1 MDTVTIFL
9 TQFVLSIVVYSLVA
23 KWYAAPWLAG
33 KTLQTA
39 LMLLI
44 LPHAFRHIGLG
55 FMVPGLVGDP
65 LPGLFAGGAAYGDF
79 AAGLLAI
86 LALVALR
93 SGWGWAIP
101 LVWVFNVVGTADLLN
116 ALRQVEAVPN
126 LGVMWF
132 VPTFIVPLLLVTHT
146 MIFARLVKAARPVD
160 IEALC
165 APSRRNPAATP
176 NC

>member
-33 KTLQTA
+33 KSLQTA
-39 LMLLI
+39 VMLLI

-132 VPTFIVPLLLVTHT
+132 VPTFIVPLLLVTHA
-146 MIFARLVKAARPVD
+146 MIFAWLVKAARPVD

>member
-1 MDTVTIFL
+1 MDTLTIFL
-9 TQFVLSIVVYSLVA
+9 TQFLLSIVVYSLIA

-33 KTLQTA
+33 KTLAAA
-39 LMLLI
+39 LMLMI

-79 AAGLLAI
+79 TAGLLAI

-93 SGWGWAIP
+93 SGWALAIP

-132 VPTFIVPLLLVTHT
+132 VPTFIVPLLLVTHA
-146 MIFARLVKAARPVD
+146 MIFARLVKASRPVD
-160 IEALC
+160 IEA
-165 APSRRNPAATP
+165 
-176 NC
+176 